1 MFFRKKNPPPP
12 PPPPDQPAPIDSGSS
27 AIWSGDQNLDRR
39 RFEAL
44 LSSNQELSQTLDLDV
59 LLPQIVDI
67 SVKNTG
73 AERGFL
79 ILRDE
84 KGDLQVRVS
93 RQRGAKPVQGEVR
106 FARTVVRRVLESKE
120 PVRATVNS
128 DSEALDLG
136 TSVFDLKLRAVMCVP
151 LVERDAEGKEKVDG
165 VLYVDSKA
173 ATREFKPE
181 DLTLFNALSQN
192 ISVALA
198 RARDHQSQ
206 IEKARQDEEMRVA
219 SEIQKGLMPTIPE
232 DLPDYDVFGWYRP
245 AERTTGDFYEVVLT
259 KQGRLGVALGDAT
272 GHGIGPALITATAQA
287 QLRAYMRMMADPGQ
301 IATLVNQDLAP
312 RMDDSLFLTLF
323 IAVFGPEGT
332 LSTLNAGQTPPLLW
346 RAGTKTIETIR
357 ADGPALG
364 MMDDFEYTT
373 GRQIQLEPGDV
384 LLVVTDG
391 FVEARSLAAPN
402 ELFREEGVRKVL
414 ETEAAKGASSRVITE
429 ALVHAALEF
438 AGGRREDDM
447 TVVAVRRRV

>member
-12 PPPPDQPAPIDSGSS
+12 PPPPQDPSPTDSTSS
-27 AIWSGDQNLDRR
+27 GFWSGDQNLDRR

-44 LSSNQELSQTLDLDV
+44 LSSNQELSQTLDLDI

-84 KGDLQVRVS
+84 KGELLVRVA
-93 RQRGAKPVQGEVR
+93 RQRGGKAAQGEVR
-106 FARTVVRRVLESKE
+106 FARTVVRRVLETRE
-120 PVRATVNS
+120 PVRATVNA
-128 DSEALDLG
+128 DSESLDLG

-151 LVERDAEGKEKVDG
+151 LVELDTDGKEKVDG

-192 ISVALA
+192 ITVALA
-198 RARDHQSQ
+198 RARDHQAQ
-206 IEKARQDEEMRVA
+206 LEKARQDEEMRVA

-232 DLPDYDVFGWYRP
+232 DLPGYDVFGWYRP

-301 IATLVNQDLAP
+301 VVTLVNQDLAP

-323 IAVFGPEGT
+323 LATFAPDGKLATV
-332 LSTLNAGQTPPLLW
+332 NAGQTPPLLW
-346 RAGTKTIETIR
+346 RSRTKTIETLR

-364 MMDDFEYTT
+364 MMDDFEYST
-373 GRQIQLEPGDV
+373 GREIQLDEGDV

-391 FVEARSLAAPN
+391 FVEARSLASPDD
-402 ELFREEGVRKVL
+402 LFREEGVRRVL
-414 ETEAAKGASSRVITE
+414 EVEAAKGSNARQITE
-429 ALVHAALEF
+429 ALVQAALDF

-447 TVVAVRRRV
+447 TVVAVRRRA